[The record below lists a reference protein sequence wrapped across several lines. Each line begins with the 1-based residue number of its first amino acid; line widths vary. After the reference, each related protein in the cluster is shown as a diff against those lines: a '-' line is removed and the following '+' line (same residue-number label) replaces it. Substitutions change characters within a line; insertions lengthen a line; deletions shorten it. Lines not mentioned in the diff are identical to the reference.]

1 MNNHI
6 DMEETQKTNDLESL
20 MEVQD
25 NNYMFANQEEN
36 AAATS
41 QDVEMNDAD
50 DEEDRAR
57 SEIRFNF
64 KVENIHSLKETALS
78 PPHYAR
84 NLPWKIMVMPRTNPG
99 APMDRTQKCL
109 GFFLQCNGETESSAW
124 SCYASAELTLVP
136 QKPGIEPFSRRIQ
149 HLFFIKENDW
159 GFSHFMTFSDL
170 LEPDKGFIKDDSII
184 LEVFV
189 QADAPHGVSWDSKK
203 HTGYVGLKNQGATCY
218 MNSLLQTLYFT
229 NQLRKAVY
237 KMPTESDDSN
247 KSVALALQRVFHE
260 LQFSDKP
267 VGTKKLTKSF
277 GWETLDSF
285 MQHDVQE
292 FLRVL
297 LDKLEIKMKG
307 TCVEGTV
314 PKLFEGKM
322 ISFIK
327 CKKVDYTSSRAET
340 FYDIQL
346 NVKGKKDILESFKD
360 YIEPEVLEGDNKY
373 DAGVHGLQDAEK
385 GVTFEN
391 LPPVL
396 HLHLMRFQY
405 DPVTDNSVK
414 FNDRFEFYERIE
426 LDEFLKEKGETPAT
440 YILHAVLVHSGDNHG
455 GHYVVYINPKGD
467 NKWCKFDDDVVSKCS
482 KDEAVTHNFGGNDE
496 DSGLTVKLSTNAYM
510 LVYIRESEL
519 SNVLEEVT
527 EKDIPQE
534 LEDRLKEE
542 KNLETIKRKERSEA
556 HLYMNVNVFL
566 EDMFEGYQGNDLCDP
581 DKCTPRQFKVR
592 KSMTLDKLHEE
603 VAKTMGYPVEQIRL
617 WPLQTRQN
625 NTTRPSYL
633 DIERDAGKQVVDAS
647 NQNPW
652 SVWVETLL
660 PEDRSITPLLGVK
673 SPTPPTSLPP
683 FDKEAEVL
691 FFLKLYEPRRKMMFY
706 LGHVYL
712 HMTESMDKITEIV
725 NSRIGYAPGT
735 KLIVY
740 EEVMANQIKLLHP
753 GNRTLD
759 SALENIMDGDILIF
773 QKEDDPAA
781 MTSDLPTVRD
791 YFQDLFNR
799 VEVTFCDKTILNDQG
814 FTLELSLKMS
824 YEQLVAL
831 VAQHLNTDKK
841 LIQMFKVNA
850 YKDTPGNPLPHN
862 YEGTLKDILATINKP
877 KVPKKMHYQKLSI
890 PVVELVNKRP
900 IKISW
905 LGPKMKEDKD
915 ITMYVHKDSC
925 VGQFLEEA
933 KKDPAIAPEI
943 LGPDNGGT
951 GQLRL
956 IEIVNQ
962 KIATVL
968 DHGVGMDNLYGGINA
983 STKIYR
989 LEEIPQD
996 ELSLDPDELLIPAAH
1011 FQKDIHN
1018 IFGYPFLLRIKENE
1032 RFSKVKE
1039 RLAKKLNIQEKE
1051 FEKYKFGVINN
1062 GRITYIEE
1070 DSDCPVS
1077 INQFRSNTAN
1087 QDYKVWLGLDHI
1099 NKAPKR
1105 SRLNYLEKA
1114 IKIYN

>member
-1 MNNHI
+1 
-6 DMEETQKTNDLESL
+6 
-20 MEVQD
+20 
-25 NNYMFANQEEN
+25 MFGNQEEN
-36 AAATS
+36 ATATN

-50 DEEDRAR
+50 DEDRAR
-57 SEIRFNF
+57 SEVRFSF
-64 KVENIHSLKETALS
+64 KVENIHNLKDTALS

-84 NLPWKIMVMPRTNPG
+84 NLPWKIMVMPTTRY
-99 APMDRTQKCL
+99 L

-124 SCYASAELTLVP
+124 SCYASAELILVP
-136 QKPGIEPFSRRIQ
+136 QKPGVEPFSRRIQ

-170 LEPDKGFIKDDSII
+170 LDPDKGFIKDDSII
-184 LEVFV
+184 LEVCV

-327 CKKVDYTSSRAET
+327 CKKVNYTSSRAET

-405 DPVTDNSVK
+405 DPVTDCSVK
-414 FNDRFEFYERIE
+414 FNDRFEFYDRIE
-426 LDEFLKEKGETPAT
+426 LDDFLKEKGPTPAT

-482 KDEAVTHNFGGNDE
+482 KDEAVAHNFGGNDE
-496 DSGLTVKLSTNAYM
+496 DSGLTVKHSTNAYM

-519 SNVLEEVT
+519 ANVLEDVT
-527 EKDIPQE
+527 ERDIPQE
-534 LEDRLKEE
+534 VTTIIVVQFSSCIEDKIPYLGCNDEDSGLTVKHSTNAYMLVYIRESELANVLEDV
-542 KNLETIKRKERSEA
+542 T
-556 HLYMNVNVFL
+556 
-566 EDMFEGYQGNDLCDP
+566 
-581 DKCTPRQFKVR
+581 
-592 KSMTLDKLHEE
+592 
-603 VAKTMGYPVEQIRL
+603 
-617 WPLQTRQN
+617 
-625 NTTRPSYL
+625 
-633 DIERDAGKQVVDAS
+633 ERDIPQESFDHHS
-647 NQNPW
+647 HCC
-652 SVWVETLL
+652 L
-660 PEDRSITPLLGVK
+660 TP
-673 SPTPPTSLPP
+673 S
-683 FDKEAEVL
+683 VL
-691 FFLKLYEPRRKMMFY
+691 F
-706 LGHVYL
+706 V
-712 HMTESMDKITEIV
+712 
-725 NSRIGYAPGT
+725 SR
-735 KLIVY
+735 
-740 EEVMANQIKLLHP
+740 
-753 GNRTLD
+753 
-759 SALENIMDGDILIF
+759 
-773 QKEDDPAA
+773 
-781 MTSDLPTVRD
+781 
-791 YFQDLFNR
+791 DLFNR

-814 FTLELSLKMS
+814 FTLELSLKMTYEQLVALVAQHLNTDKKLIQMFKRERLGTLKMT

-841 LIQMFKVNA
+841 LIQMFKVQA

-862 YEGTLKDILATINKP
+862 FEGTLKDILAPINKP
-877 KVPKKMHYQKLSI
+877 KMPKKMHYQKLSI
-890 PVVELVNKRP
+890 PVVELINKRP
-900 IKISW
+900 FKVNNSTNDPSRIYSILIHIPKVQAYKDTPGNPLPHNFEGTLKDI
-905 LGPKMKEDKD
+905 LAPINKPKMPKKMHYQKLSIPVVELINKRPFKVR
-915 ITMYVHKDSC
+915 T
-925 VGQFLEEA
+925 QFLDEA
-933 KKDPAIAPEI
+933 KKDAAIQPEL
-943 LGPDNGGT
+943 LGPDNGGS
-951 GQLRL
+951 GLLRL
-956 IEIVNQ
+956 LEISNQ
-962 KIATVL
+962 KITAEL
-968 DHGVGMDNLYGGINA
+968 DHSVSMDQLFGMNA
-983 STKIYR
+983 TTKIYR

-996 ELSLDPDELLIPAAH
+996 EVSLDPDELLIPVAH

-1018 IFGYPFLLRIKENE
+1018 IFGYPFLLRIKDNERFSKVKERLAKKLNIQEKEFEKSSHFLDPDELLIPVAHFQKDIHNIFGYPFLLRIKDNE

-1062 GRITYIEE
+1062 NRITYIEE

-1077 INQFRSNTAN
+1077 INQFRSNISH